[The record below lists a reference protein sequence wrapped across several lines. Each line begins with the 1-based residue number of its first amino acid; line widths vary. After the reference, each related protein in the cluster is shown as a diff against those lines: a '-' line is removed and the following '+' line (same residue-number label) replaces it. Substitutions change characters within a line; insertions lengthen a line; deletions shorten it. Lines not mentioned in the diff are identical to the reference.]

1 MTIARNCV
9 TKSRTFGI
17 LDGVIQDTSA
27 PTRPLISLPQAA
39 GRLRVALNEAY
50 AQVSRESGLSAPQA
64 ELVCTAMR
72 QPGPIGDLAG
82 ELHCDRSN
90 VSRLVDRAANRGLIQ
105 RRDQESDG
113 RVTVIELTPD
123 GQRVAHHLLTTFA
136 SKLEPLLSTWS
147 AERQEAAVQTLTELA
162 EALEDVTRPTAAPVP
177 PGR

>member
-1 MTIARNCV
+1 
-9 TKSRTFGI
+9 
-17 LDGVIQDTSA
+17 
-27 PTRPLISLPQAA
+27 
-39 GRLRVALNEAY
+39 
-50 AQVSRESGLSAPQA
+50 
-64 ELVCTAMR
+64 MR
-72 QPGPIGDLAG
+72 QRGPIGDLAG

-90 VSRLVDRAANRGLIQ
+90 VSRLVDRTSNRGLIQ
-105 RRDQESDG
+105 RGDQESDG